1 MKLTITDA
9 AKKKIQDNIS
19 GNAKFFLSL
28 DDGVGKYSDAGS
40 CAIDTS
46 FDFIAV
52 DPDLEDQDFDESM
65 DSDLGPIYIKG
76 YSKSYMDQNLKL
88 DLKMNILQLSGD
100 AGIIDENVP
109 ISDERKD
116 K

>member
-9 AKKKIQDNIS
+9 AKTKIQNIVP
-19 GNAKFFLSL
+19 GNAKYFLSL
-28 DDGVGKYSDAGS
+28 DDGVGNYSDAGS

-52 DPDLEDQDFDESM
+52 DPDLEDKDFNESM

-88 DLKMNILQLSGD
+88 DVKMNILQLSGD

-109 ISDERKD
+109 VTDQRNK